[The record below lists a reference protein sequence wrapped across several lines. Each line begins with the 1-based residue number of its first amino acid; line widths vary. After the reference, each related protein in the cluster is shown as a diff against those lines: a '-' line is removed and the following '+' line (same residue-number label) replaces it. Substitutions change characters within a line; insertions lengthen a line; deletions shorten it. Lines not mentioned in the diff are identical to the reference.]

1 MSRNSK
7 DLDECRRQS
16 IANGALAGDDLY
28 RALRIR
34 STAPHIAVI
43 GAGVTGLRCADVLIR
58 AGVRVSMYEARDRV
72 GGRVHQVELGG
83 RLVDLG
89 PNWVNGN
96 VKSNPISQLAAKTK
110 TVLHEWE
117 TRQAVIDSTGQQMDD
132 AEAETYSEIVWEI
145 VAQALNYSD
154 SSSR

>member
-1 MSRNSK
+1 
-7 DLDECRRQS
+7 
-16 IANGALAGDDLY
+16 
-28 RALRIR
+28 
-34 STAPHIAVI
+34 
-43 GAGVTGLRCADVLIR
+43 
-58 AGVRVSMYEARDRV
+58 MYEARDRV

-89 PNWVNGN
+89 PNWVHGN

-132 AEAETYSEIVWEI
+132 AEALRSAGIEFLHIPTPDREGFTYDQMHQGEGCGNGHTEVLADGPDLPLKRLIPLSMTS
-145 VAQALNYSD
+145 NGS
-154 SSSR
+154 